1 MLITLEPDSPVPLFE
16 QLHDAILNGIATGE
30 LRDGDRLDPVRK
42 VAADFGINP
51 ATVKKAYD
59 QLAAE
64 GIIETRGRSGSV
76 VRLGQGASASAAA
89 EMERDVRRT
98 LTRARAQGF
107 AAADI
112 QKLIDTTL
120 AQLKD
125 LS

>member
-1 MLITLEPDSPVPLFE
+1 MYLTLIPDSPIPIFQQIHDGIL
-16 QLHDAILNGIATGE
+16 DAIAAGT
-30 LRDGDRLDPVRK
+30 LRDGDKLNPVRA

-59 QLAAE
+59 QLATE

-89 EMERDVRRT
+89 EMERDIRRT

-112 QKLIDTTL
+112 QNLIDTTL

>member
-1 MLITLEPDSPVPLFE
+1 MFITLEPDSPVPIFE
-16 QLHDAILNGIATGE
+16 QLHDGILAAIASGD

-59 QLAAE
+59 QLAEE

-76 VRLGQGASASAAA
+76 VRLGVGASPSAAS
-89 EMERDVRRT
+89 ELERELARA

-107 AAADI
+107 AASDI
-112 QKLIDTTL
+112 RLIIDHNLATL
-120 AQLKD
+120 KNLP
-125 LS
+125 